1 MSTLTDEIPPPPG
14 RVVFPVKKTTALYE
28 FLHKRNV
35 DLGLVTIDSILTLLH
50 TYIFQQRLWDPT
62 NPFIILCNLYLENI
76 FGMKMLHF
84 CQMTEALC
92 KISLSQGVVFKI
104 RYIPY
109 PDDTHAPQPYKL
121 FNQSSN
127 LQRFLIGEGMHPTFG
142 RSYTFVYIR
151 SLIVKY
157 LIKKRYYI
165 FDSRNIHVAQV
176 KKNISISFYK
186 MNNDHNS
193 GS

>member
-35 DLGLVTIDSILTLLH
+35 DLGLVTIDSILTLLR
-50 TYIFQQRLWDPT
+50 TYIFQHRLWDPT

-76 FGMKMLHF
+76 FGMKRLHF

-92 KISLSQGVVFKI
+92 KLAISQGVLFKI
-104 RYIPY
+104 IYTPY
-109 PDDTHAPQPYKL
+109 PDDTPAPQTYKL
-121 FNQSSN
+121 FNLSSD
-127 LQRFLIGEGMHPTFG
+127 LYRFLIGEGMHPTSE
-142 RSYTFVYIR
+142 RSSTFVYIR

-157 LIKKRYYI
+157 LIKKRYSI

-176 KKNISISFYK
+176 KNNNNISISFYK
-186 MNNDHNS
+186 INKIILI
-193 GS
+193 

>member
-14 RVVFPVKKTTALYE
+14 RVVFPVKKSTALYE

-35 DLGLVTIDSILTLLH
+35 NLGLVTIDSILTLLH

-92 KISLSQGVVFKI
+92 KISISQGVLFKI
-104 RYIPY
+104 IYTPY
-109 PDDTHAPQPYKL
+109 PDYTPPPQTYKL
-121 FNQSSN
+121 FNLSSD
-127 LQRFLIGEGMHPTFG
+127 LYRFLIGEGMHPTFG

-151 SLIVKY
+151 SLIVKF
-157 LIKKRYYI
+157 LIKKRYST
-165 FDSRNIHVAQV
+165 FDSRNICVAQV
-176 KKNISISFYK
+176 INNISISFYK
-186 MNNDHNS
+186 INKIILT
-193 GS
+193 